1 MESESPHPKKET
13 RPPLTSLEK
22 LKFVA
27 REGADIPEDKRE
39 VARQIVMEIMMNAD
53 IFLSGQFHFRELK
66 ISPERINFRDIKGDS
81 AKQNFLARTSGEVF
95 FHAYPQRQL
104 EVSIGTKSFK
114 DFDRNLPKMDSR
126 DLWGERFILAPAEDS
141 RGAYLH
147 YSVSPPESAK
157 FSFDGVDSRRAYRN
171 ITVYALKEYTEAF
184 YQYMRKDPELM
195 RVFLEK
201 LLQEKI
207 GVDMS
212 NDSLRK
218 HNLPHESGINAE
230 WKVTFENL
238 LSQ

>member
-1 MESESPHPKKET
+1 MKSEFSPPIKET
-13 RPPLTSLEK
+13 RPPLTPLEK
-22 LKFVA
+22 LKFLA
-27 REGADIPEDKRE
+27 REGVDIPEDKRE

-53 IFLSGQFHFRELK
+53 IILSGQFRFAELK
-66 ISPERINFRDIKGDS
+66 IPPEKINFCDIEGDS
-81 AKQNFLARTSGEVF
+81 AKRNFLARTSGEVF
-95 FHAYPQRQL
+95 FHAHPQGQL
-104 EVSIGTKSFK
+104 EVSSGSRAFK
-114 DFDRNLPKMDSR
+114 NFDEKLPKVNNK
-126 DLWGERFILAPAEDS
+126 DLQGERFILAPAEDP

-147 YSVSPPESAK
+147 YSVLPPQSAK
-157 FSFDGVDSRRAYRN
+157 FSFDGVDPRRAYRN

-212 NDSLRK
+212 DDTLRK

-230 WKVTFENL
+230 WKVTFEDL